1 MTADVFTTRSRN
13 PHADCRAPGGFPC
26 RTCRDRQ
33 REEQEARD
41 RHPAGSD
48 VMPASNWL
56 LRVEGSV
63 IKADFVD
70 VDSELIE
77 DLAEKCAQWLYA
89 DEQGLP
95 EIELARRA
103 DDIRDLLTVDLNRAK
118 ALAVAMALQN
128 HASRL
133 PVED

>member
-1 MTADVFTTRSRN
+1 MSANLSLVSTNN
-13 PHADCRAPGGFPC
+13 PHYLCPYAPC
-26 RTCRDRQ
+26 TVCQQQ
-33 REEQEARD
+33 RKAEQDARD

-48 VMPASNWL
+48 VMPASNWM

-95 EIELARRA
+95 ELELARRA
-103 DDIRDLLTVDLNRAK
+103 DDIRDLLTVDLNRGR

-133 PVED
+133 SVED